1 MPCDIPKSSRVTT
14 CLPGCGTDADCGGV
28 AEGVPFVCEHLY
40 DTTLPN
46 YDTTLPDILPGL
58 VLAVLVL
65 ILKPLT

>member
-28 AEGVPFVCEHLY
+28 VEGVPFVCEHLY
-40 DTTLPN
+40 DTTLPE
-46 YDTTLPDILPGL
+46 ILPGL